1 MKLLYIDCG
10 MGAAGDMLSAALY
23 ELLPDKAGFLKKLNS
38 LGIPGVEFLP
48 EKSVKCGITGT
59 HFRVI
64 VHGEEEECHCH
75 DHDHHHHDHGHHHYH
90 SHDHHHHH
98 SHGSMA
104 SIRAAVSAMPIPVM
118 AKLDIMGVY
127 GEIAEAESHV
137 HGVSVN
143 EIHFHEVGSLDALA
157 DITAVCLMLREL
169 DADKII
175 CSPIHVGS
183 GTVRC
188 AHGVLPVPA
197 PATAHILREVPIY
210 GGAISGELCTP
221 TGAALLKHFVTE
233 FGDMPVMK
241 PSAIG
246 YGMGKKDFPRA
257 NCVRCILGTTEDAGE
272 EVLELSCN
280 IDDMTGEA
288 LGFALEQLLKGGAL
302 EAFTTPVGMKKSR
315 PGVLFTVLCRETDRE
330 KMVKLLMKHTTTLGV
345 REQLCR
351 RHTLSRRAETVS
363 TPWGNV
369 RRKVS
374 TGFGVERG
382 KYEHDDLAAIAE
394 KNGLSLSEILRQLP

>member
-23 ELLPDKAGFLKKLNS
+23 ELLPDKAAFLNKLNG
-38 LGIPGVEFLP
+38 LGIPGVEFIP

-59 HFRVI
+59 HFRVT
-64 VHGEEEECHCH
+64 VHGNEEECQCH
-75 DHDHHHHDHGHHHYH
+75 DHDHHHHDGHDHH
-90 SHDHHHHH
+90 HHHHH

-104 SIRAAVSAMPIPVM
+104 SIRASVSAMAIPVM
-118 AKLDIMGVY
+118 AKLDVLGVY

-137 HGVSVN
+137 HGVSVDR
-143 EIHFHEVGSLDALA
+143 IHFHEVGSLDALA

-169 DADKII
+169 DVDKIV

-188 AHGVLPVPA
+188 AHGILPVPA
-197 PATAHILREVPIY
+197 PATAHILRQVPIY

-241 PSAIG
+241 VEAIG

-257 NCVRCILGTTEDAGE
+257 NCVRCLLGSTEDSGE

-280 IDDMTGEA
+280 LDDMTGEA
-288 LGFALEQLLKGGAL
+288 LGFAMEQLLKGGAL

-315 PGVLFTVLCRETDRE
+315 PGVLLTVLCREADRE
-330 KMVKLLMKHTTTLGV
+330 KIVALLLKHTTTLGI
-345 REQLCR
+345 REHRCR
-351 RHTLSRRAETVS
+351 RHTLSRRTETAS
-363 TPWGNV
+363 TPWGTV
-369 RRKVS
+369 RKKVS
-374 TGFGVERG
+374 TGYGVERS
-382 KYEHDDLAAIAE
+382 KYEHDDLAAISEKTGMSLAE
-394 KNGLSLSEILRQLP
+394 LLRQLP

>member
-23 ELLPDKAGFLKKLNS
+23 ELLPNKAAFLEKLNS
-38 LGIPGVEFLP
+38 LGIPGVEFVP

-59 HFRVI
+59 HFRVNI
-64 VHGEEEECHCH
+64 HGDEEECHCH
-75 DHDHHHHDHGHHHYH
+75 DHHDHDHSHHHHHDHDHG
-90 SHDHHHHH
+90 HHHHH

-104 SIRAAVSAMPIPVM
+104 SIRSSVNAMPIPVM

-127 GEIAEAESHV
+127 SEIAEAESHV
-137 HGVSVN
+137 HGVSVS

-169 DADKII
+169 DVDKII

-188 AHGVLPVPA
+188 APGILPVPA
-197 PATAHILREVPIY
+197 PATAHILRDVPIY

-241 PSAIG
+241 VSAIG

-257 NCVRCILGTTEDAGE
+257 NCVRCLLGSTEDAGE

-315 PGVLFTVLCRETDRE
+315 PGVLLTCLCREADRD
-330 KMVKLLMKHTTTLGV
+330 KVVTLLLKHTTTLGI
-345 REQLCR
+345 REHRCR
-351 RHTLSRRAETVS
+351 RHTLSRRTETVS
-363 TPWGNV
+363 TPWGTV
-369 RRKVS
+369 RKKVS
-374 TGFGVERG
+374 TGYGVERS

-394 KNGLSLSEILRQLP
+394 KTGMSLAEILRQLP